1 MATTLALASLASA
14 LPHGDDDMHMGGGM
28 SHGDPGDSTPLASAQ
43 PSATPHVSSDD
54 SPMSYFAYGK
64 HPGTIVA
71 HVALMILGWCFV
83 LPAGMLFTG
92 LFISPLFFVF
102 FFFYCSIQD

>member
-1 MATTLALASLASA
+1 
-14 LPHGDDDMHMGGGM
+14 
-28 SHGDPGDSTPLASAQ
+28 
-43 PSATPHVSSDD
+43 
-54 SPMSYFAYGK
+54 MSYFAYGK